1 MLLWRRSCGCV
12 AGAPAIRLRAAVEEG
27 AAVRFLKVSL
37 PGNPQCRLCPVV
49 RFRSHYK
56 IRVRVCEKTAV
67 LHSLHRV
74 HFLCLLPAFLR
85 GCPHLLFGPGEMLCP
100 GARCHVR
107 FSGRWCRDGRH
118 ATTGTWAR
126 SCRCGGSRPGRL
138 RRSRWLSPWRVVRIR
153 HRRAQC
159 LRRLLRRQP

>member
-1 MLLWRRSCGCV
+1 MCCRGSGHS
-12 AGAPAIRLRAAVEEG
+12 ASGSSGEG

-100 GARCHVR
+100 GVRCHVR

-118 ATTGTWAR
+118 ATTGTWVR
-126 SCRCGGSRPGRL
+126 SCRCGGSRPGAFAAVGGYRHGEL
-138 RRSRWLSPWRVVRIR
+138 YVFGIGGRNVCAGCFDGSRKFF
-153 HRRAQC
+153 
-159 LRRLLRRQP
+159 